1 MSKKQ
6 TKIPDLMT
14 PIPGETVHEYI
25 EQRIKDAID
34 LGALKQSV
42 ASTRKDE
49 DGGLTTRA
57 KADAAEVI
65 PPLRAGEPS
74 AALSKMRNQYCL
86 HFDDLMNAY
95 AEVLAR
101 SCSHR
106 SGIQAVV
113 ESLRDEIIPERMMIS
128 SQSVVHAADLR
139 LFFREILG
147 GAVKKE
153 AGGSNSNA
161 SAPTC
166 GDTAPA
172 AVCMDGQTRARAI
185 SVFEYF
191 SDPAN
196 ITNEMAKSWHNETY
210 CDGWSYDE
218 MCAQREYYAIDMK
231 EQMAAAMKAAKGGF
245 GLAESGVLAFL
256 EAEGDGK
263 AAEGSP
269 GGSPKTPAAVCIWT
283 TGGEHGGL
291 QPSCTDAWTFSPYV
305 DRPYGCPHCAKPVE
319 IRGRSK

>member
-6 TKIPDLMT
+6 TKIPDLTM

-25 EQRIKDAID
+25 EQRIKDAIN

-74 AALSKMRNQYCL
+74 AALTKMRNQYCL
-86 HFDDLMNAY
+86 HFDDLLNAY

-113 ESLRDEIIPERMMIS
+113 ESLRDEIIPERMIIS

-147 GAVKKE
+147 GAVEE
-153 AGGSNSNA
+153 AGVPTREDGNGVALSPA
-161 SAPTC
+161 S
-166 GDTAPA
+166 
-172 AVCMDGQTRARAI
+172 
-185 SVFEYF
+185 
-191 SDPAN
+191 
-196 ITNEMAKSWHNETY
+196 
-210 CDGWSYDE
+210 
-218 MCAQREYYAIDMK
+218 
-231 EQMAAAMKAAKGGF
+231 
-245 GLAESGVLAFL
+245 
-256 EAEGDGK
+256 
-263 AAEGSP
+263 
-269 GGSPKTPAAVCIWT
+269 TPASVCIWT
-283 TGGEHGGL
+283 HESIAGGHEKPINTYRRSCDQNRCTIYHSIERCTGCGKEISINGGL
-291 QPSCTDAWTFSPYV
+291 P
-305 DRPYGCPHCAKPVE
+305 
-319 IRGRSK
+319 